1 MFSIDLNADLG
12 EGLDTDALL
21 MPYIT
26 SANIACGFHAGDA
39 ATMKATVAMAA
50 EFGVAI
56 GAHPGFD
63 DIENF
68 GRIEKHLSPLELVA
82 LLNQQ
87 LYALK
92 KICTEMCTAMQHVKP
107 HGALYNMSAKDPEL
121 AKTIAETVFAF
132 DPALRLIG
140 LSGSYSISE
149 AEKIGLTT
157 ASEVFADRTYQN
169 DGSLTPRNQINAL
182 ITDTD
187 AALQQ
192 VLKMVLEKRVTAVD
206 GHSIL
211 VKAETICVH
220 GDGPHAIAF
229 VKAIHAGLEAAH
241 ITIKSLGK

>member
-1 MFSIDLNADLG
+1 MFSIDVNADLG

-21 MPYIT
+21 IPYIT

-39 ATMKATVAMAA
+39 TTMKATVAMAA

-63 DIENF
+63 DKDNF
-68 GRIEKHLSPLELVA
+68 GRIEKQVSPIELVA
-82 LLNQQ
+82 LLNEH

-92 KICTEMCTAMQHVKP
+92 KICTEMGTTMQHVKP

-149 AEKIGLTT
+149 AEKAGLTT
-157 ASEVFADRTYQN
+157 SSEVFADRTYQK
-169 DGSLTPRNQINAL
+169 DGSLTPRNQKNAL

-187 AALQQ
+187 KALKQ
-192 VLKMVLEKRVTAVD
+192 VLEMVLEKKVTSIE
-206 GHSIL
+206 GHSIF

-220 GDGPHAIAF
+220 GDGPHAVAF
-229 VKAIHAGLEAAH
+229 VKAIRAGLQTAQ

>member
-1 MFSIDLNADLG
+1 MSL
-12 EGLDTDALL
+12 EGMRKLL
-21 MPYIT
+21 IT
-26 SANIACGFHAGDA
+26 
-39 ATMKATVAMAA
+39 
-50 EFGVAI
+50 
-56 GAHPGFD
+56 
-63 DIENF
+63 
-68 GRIEKHLSPLELVA
+68 
-82 LLNQQ
+82 
-87 LYALK
+87 
-92 KICTEMCTAMQHVKP
+92 
-107 HGALYNMSAKDPEL
+107 KDPEL

-149 AEKIGLTT
+149 AEKAGLTT